1 MKKHIFLFAAFF
13 CFILGSVK
21 AQENAIKANTNQE
34 TNDTNNIENLLNSKT
49 FEFVANTAYP
59 TSGIPKNLVGSN
71 YSVTFSPEKIVSN
84 LPFYGRAYS
93 GMALGRDKGM
103 RFQGKPENFT
113 IEKNKEYQG
122 SATVN
127 AENDTYE
134 ISLSVSSSGYAT
146 ITISSN
152 DRGTISYQGEIVET
166 QKQ

>member
-1 MKKHIFLFAAFF
+1 MKTQSIIIAAMF
-13 CFILGSVK
+13 CFIFGNVS
-21 AQENAIKANTNQE
+21 AQEKELKAKSPNEIENIS
-34 TNDTNNIENLLNSKT
+34 NIESLMNSKT

-59 TSGIPKNLVGSN
+59 SSGIPKNLVGSN
-71 YSVTFSPEKIVSN
+71 YSITFSPEKIVSN

-103 RFQGKPENFT
+103 RFQGIPENFI

-134 ISLSVSSSGYAT
+134 ISLSVSNSGYAT
-146 ITISSN
+146 LAISSN

-166 QKQ
+166 KKQ